1 MDPLRAQTYKYQDQ
15 ILKRRLLFLTFY
27 YPPDLS
33 AGSFRSSALINGLS
47 RQAGKEWDID
57 VVTTMPNRYS
67 SFSAEAQPFE
77 KNGPVS
83 VRRIPLPDHQ
93 SGMRDQAVA
102 FAGFA
107 GQVGKI
113 VLKRRYDAVF
123 ATTSRLA
130 TGVLGALIANRRKI
144 PLYLDVRDIFSE
156 TIEDVLGN
164 SPARV
169 LVPAIRTVEKYAV
182 GSAARVN
189 VVSGGFLPYFRKRGL
204 ENNFQEF
211 PNGIDE
217 EFLEKDFS
225 RNGASGEKK
234 VLLYAGNIGA
244 SQGLH
249 RIVPELARGLG
260 SEWIIRVI
268 GDGGKR
274 HEFENRLQTLG
285 VANVERSAPVSRS
298 RLMEYYKQADVLFL
312 HLNDYRAFKRVLPSK
327 IFEYAATGKPV
338 LAGVGG
344 YSAFFLEENVVNA
357 AVFPPCDPG
366 AGISAL
372 NSLRLEQTPRKDFV
386 QKYSRKNIVQN
397 MVVDMMNIF
406 EQADRE
412 KR

>member
-1 MDPLRAQTYKYQDQ
+1 M
-15 ILKRRLLFLTFY
+15 TFY

-33 AGSFRSSALINGLS
+33 AGSFRSWALINGLS
-47 RQAGKEWDID
+47 RQAGKEWDVD

-67 SFSAEAQPFE
+67 SFSAEALPFE

-93 SGMRDQAVA
+93 SGMRDQAVS

-107 GQVGKI
+107 RQVRKI
-113 VLKRRYDAVF
+113 VLKKGYDAVF

-156 TIEDVLGN
+156 TIEDVLGS
-164 SPARV
+164 SPARA
-169 LVPAIRTVEKYAV
+169 LVPAIRAAEKYAV
-182 GSAARVN
+182 SSAARVN

-204 ENNFQEF
+204 GDKFQVF

-225 RNGASGEKK
+225 GNRSFGEKK
-234 VLLYAGNIGA
+234 VLLYAGNIGEG
-244 SQGLH
+244 QGLH
-249 RIVPELARGLG
+249 RIVPELSRGLG
-260 SEWIIRVI
+260 SEWIIRIV

-274 HEFENRLQTLG
+274 HELDNRLEALG
-285 VANVERSAPVSRS
+285 VANVERLAPVHRS

-344 YSAFFLEENVVNA
+344 YSAAFLEENVANA
-357 AVFPPCDPG
+357 GVFPPCNGDAG
-366 AGISAL
+366 ASAL
-372 NSLRLEQTPRKDFV
+372 KSLRLEHTPRKDFV
-386 QKYSRKNIVQN
+386 GKYSRNAIIDK
-397 MVVDMMNIF
+397 MVEDMMYIF
-406 EQADRE
+406 DR
-412 KR
+412 KWV

>member
-1 MDPLRAQTYKYQDQ
+1 M
-15 ILKRRLLFLTFY
+15 KRRLLFLTFY

-47 RQAGKEWDID
+47 RQTGREWDID
-57 VVTTMPNRYS
+57 VVTTMPNRYG
-67 SFSAEAQPFE
+67 SFSAEALPFE
-77 KNGPVS
+77 VNGSVS

-107 GQVGKI
+107 RQVRKL
-113 VLKRRYDAVF
+113 VLKKRYDAVF

-144 PLYLDVRDIFSE
+144 PFYLDVRDIFSE
-156 TIEDVLGN
+156 TIEDVLGK

-169 LVPAIRTVEKYAV
+169 LVPAIRAAEKYAV

-204 ENNFQEF
+204 GDNFQVF

-225 RNGASGEKK
+225 ENGSSGKEK
-234 VLLYAGNIGA
+234 VLLYAGNIGDG
-244 SQGLH
+244 QGLH

-260 SEWIIRVI
+260 SEWIIRIV

-274 HEFENRLQTLG
+274 HELENRLQEFE
-285 VANVERSAPVSRS
+285 VANVERQAPVPRS
-298 RLMEYYKQADVLFL
+298 RLMECYKQADVLFL

-338 LAGVGG
+338 LGGVGG
-344 YSAFFLEENVVNA
+344 YSATFLEENVANA
-357 AVFPPCDPG
+357 AVFPSCDAD
-366 AGISAL
+366 AGVSAL
-372 NSLRLEQTPRKDFV
+372 NSLGLEQTPRKDFV
-386 QKYSRKNIVQN
+386 ERYSRKAIISK
-397 MVVDMMNIF
+397 MVGDMMYIF
-406 EQADRE
+406 DSNRV
-412 KR
+412 